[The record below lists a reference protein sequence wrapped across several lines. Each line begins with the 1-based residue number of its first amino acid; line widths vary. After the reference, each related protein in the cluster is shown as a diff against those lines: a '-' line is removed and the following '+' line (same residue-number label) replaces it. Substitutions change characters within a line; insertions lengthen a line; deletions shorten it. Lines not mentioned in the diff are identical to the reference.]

1 MKKFLL
7 VLFIGMALAMNL
19 YGIVSKFMTDEIQ
32 EIDHVSETTS
42 TVYME

>member
-7 VLFIGMALAMNL
+7 VLLVGIVLAMNL
-19 YGIVSKFMTDEIQ
+19 YGLVSEFMTDEIQ
-32 EIDHVSETTS
+32 EIDHISETTT

>member
-1 MKKFLL
+1 MKKILL
-7 VLFIGMALAMNL
+7 VLFIGTVLAMNL
-19 YGIVSKFMTDEIQ
+19 YGIVSKFMIDEIQ